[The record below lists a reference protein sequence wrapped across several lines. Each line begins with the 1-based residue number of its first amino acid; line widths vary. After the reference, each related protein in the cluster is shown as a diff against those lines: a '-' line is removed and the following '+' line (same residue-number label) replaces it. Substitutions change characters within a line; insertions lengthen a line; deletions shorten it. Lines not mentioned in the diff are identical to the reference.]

1 MRTIRPLYEALRI
14 GGIYLAI
21 SLLWIVLSDRAVER
35 LFEEME
41 LQQRVQTWKG
51 LGFVLITSSLLAL
64 LIYRSLSRASDLQSQ
79 LRAATDQNLA
89 GLYVIQDGAFP
100 YVNARVAEVLG
111 YSQDEMTSMGV
122 MTVVAPEDQDIVREN
137 VRRRASG
144 EIEDLRYR
152 MTCVRKNG
160 ERIRAEV
167 HGRRAEWRGKPA
179 IVGVLLDVTELEVNE
194 ERERKA
200 QRLMALGEL
209 TSAVAH
215 DFNNL
220 LTAIIAPIDLCLERL
235 EPESPEREEVVEAR
249 ESALRAVALTRQLL
263 SFSRRRIFRPRPTDL
278 GELVR
283 EMTPVLNRL
292 SPGVQFELDLEQGL
306 PAVDIDPSHFERVL
320 LNLASNAVEALSGRG
335 KVLIRTALE
344 SNRDQPRVILDVE
357 DFGRGMDESV
367 RARLFEPFFT
377 TREDGTGL
385 GLSTVHGIVLEA
397 GGEITVESEPGVGT
411 TFKIFLPA
419 SSEALGPVLKTGNGL
434 EGVEP
439 LGLPTHGAGGPE
451 DPEALV
457 GGTILLVD
465 DENAVRLVTMRAL
478 ERHGYQ
484 VLPVGTGADALAAI
498 EKFPGRIDL
507 ALIDIGLPD
516 IDGVS
521 LAAQV
526 LQRVPQT
533 SILYTSGHF
542 DERVV
547 AQLSRERTAGF
558 LEKPFSV
565 QDLLD
570 AVREGMRKGRE

>member
-1 MRTIRPLYEALRI
+1 
-14 GGIYLAI
+14 
-21 SLLWIVLSDRAVER
+21 
-35 LFEEME
+35 
-41 LQQRVQTWKG
+41 
-51 LGFVLITSSLLAL
+51 
-64 LIYRSLSRASDLQSQ
+64 
-79 LRAATDQNLA
+79 
-89 GLYVIQDGAFP
+89 
-100 YVNARVAEVLG
+100 
-111 YSQDEMTSMGV
+111 
-122 MTVVAPEDQDIVREN
+122 
-137 VRRRASG
+137 
-144 EIEDLRYR
+144 
-152 MTCVRKNG
+152 
-160 ERIRAEV
+160 
-167 HGRRAEWRGKPA
+167 
-179 IVGVLLDVTELEVNE
+179 
-194 ERERKA
+194 
-200 QRLMALGEL
+200 MALGEL

-220 LTAIIAPIDLCLERL
+220 LTAINAPIDLSHERL
-235 EPESPEREEVVEAR
+235 EPDSPEREEVVEAR

-263 SFSRRRIFRPRPTDL
+263 SFSRPRIFRPRPTDL

-283 EMTPVLNRL
+283 EMTPVLNRR

-306 PAVDIDPSHFERVL
+306 PSVDIDPSHFERVL